1 MDGVLVWRMLHMK
14 DINGNIIVSKSMEFA
29 VRCVRLCM
37 YLQDNKREDSI
48 FKQLF
53 RSGTSIDANVKEA
66 IRIQSRAD
74 FRAKMNISLKEASET
89 EYWIEPLR
97 NTNYITKLETNS
109 LLTDCVERIKYLQSL
124 SRRRY
129 QMNYNSSKKQ

>member
-1 MDGVLVWRMLHMK
+1 MK
-14 DINGNIIVSKSMEFA
+14 DINENIIVSKSMEFA

-66 IRIQSRAD
+66 IRVQSRAD

-97 NTNYITKLETNS
+97 NTNYITKLKTNS

>member
-1 MDGVLVWRMLHMK
+1 MLHIK
-14 DINGNIIVSKSMEFA
+14 DINGNIIVSKSIEFT

>member
-1 MDGVLVWRMLHMK
+1 MK

>member
-1 MDGVLVWRMLHMK
+1 
-14 DINGNIIVSKSMEFA
+14 
-29 VRCVRLCM
+29 M

-53 RSGTSIDANVKEA
+53 RSGTSIGANVKEA
-66 IRIQSRAD
+66 IRVQSRAD

-129 QMNYNSSKKQ
+129 QMNYNSSKSNDYNQIMNCEL

>member
-1 MDGVLVWRMLHMK
+1 
-14 DINGNIIVSKSMEFA
+14 
-29 VRCVRLCM
+29 M

-66 IRIQSRAD
+66 IRVQSRAD

-109 LLTDCVERIKYLQSL
+109 LLIDCVERIKYLQSL

>member
-1 MDGVLVWRMLHMK
+1 MVYSNNCSVAEQALMQ
-14 DINGNIIVSKSMEFA
+14 I
-29 VRCVRLCM
+29 
-37 YLQDNKREDSI
+37 
-48 FKQLF
+48 
-53 RSGTSIDANVKEA
+53 VKEA

-109 LLTDCVERIKYLQSL
+109 LLTDCGEDSRDVCTLQSVSYL
-124 SRRRY
+124 HTEKSET
-129 QMNYNSSKKQ
+129 KVPKLPKIEIWLFL

>member
-1 MDGVLVWRMLHMK
+1 MK
-14 DINGNIIVSKSMEFA
+14 DINENIIVSKSMEFA

-53 RSGTSIDANVKEA
+53 RSGTSIGANVKEA
-66 IRIQSRAD
+66 IRVQSRAD

-129 QMNYNSSKKQ
+129 QMNYNSSKSNDYNQIMNCEL

>member
-1 MDGVLVWRMLHMK
+1 MK
-14 DINGNIIVSKSMEFA
+14 DINENIIVSKSIEFT
-29 VRCVRLCM
+29 VRCVTLCM

-97 NTNYITKLETNS
+97 NTNYITKLKTNS
-109 LLTDCVERIKYLQSL
+109 LLTDCVE
-124 SRRRY
+124 
-129 QMNYNSSKKQ
+129 

>member
-1 MDGVLVWRMLHMK
+1 MK
-14 DINGNIIVSKSMEFA
+14 DINENIIVSKSMEFA

-97 NTNYITKLETNS
+97 NTNYITKLKTNS

>member
-1 MDGVLVWRMLHMK
+1 MK
-14 DINGNIIVSKSMEFA
+14 DINENIIVSKSMEFA

-48 FKQLF
+48 FKQLV

-66 IRIQSRAD
+66 IRVQSRAD

-109 LLTDCVERIKYLQSL
+109 LLIDCVERIKYLQSL

>member
-1 MDGVLVWRMLHMK
+1 MK
-14 DINGNIIVSKSMEFA
+14 DINENIIVSKSMEFA

>member
-1 MDGVLVWRMLHMK
+1 MR
-14 DINGNIIVSKSMEFA
+14 
-29 VRCVRLCM
+29 RLCM

-53 RSGTSIDANVKEA
+53 RSGTSIGANVKEA
-66 IRIQSRAD
+66 IRVQSRAD
-74 FRAKMNISLKEASET
+74 FRAKMNISLKEANET

-109 LLTDCVERIKYLQSL
+109 LLTDCVERSNTYSHCQGDGIK
-124 SRRRY
+124 
-129 QMNYNSSKKQ
+129 

>member
-1 MDGVLVWRMLHMK
+1 MDGVLVWRMLHIK
-14 DINGNIIVSKSMEFA
+14 DINGNIIVSKRIEFP

-37 YLQDNKREDSI
+37 YLQDKKREDSI

>member
-1 MDGVLVWRMLHMK
+1 MK
-14 DINGNIIVSKSMEFA
+14 DINENIIVSKSMEFA

-48 FKQLF
+48 VKQLF
-53 RSGTSIDANVKEA
+53 RSGTSIGANVKEA
-66 IRIQSRAD
+66 IRVQSRAD

>member
-1 MDGVLVWRMLHMK
+1 MVYSNNCSVAEQALMQ
-14 DINGNIIVSKSMEFA
+14 I
-29 VRCVRLCM
+29 
-37 YLQDNKREDSI
+37 
-48 FKQLF
+48 
-53 RSGTSIDANVKEA
+53 VKEA

>member
-1 MDGVLVWRMLHMK
+1 MK
-14 DINGNIIVSKSMEFA
+14 DINENIIVSKSMEFA

-66 IRIQSRAD
+66 IRVQSRAD

>member
-1 MDGVLVWRMLHMK
+1 MQ
-14 DINGNIIVSKSMEFA
+14 I
-29 VRCVRLCM
+29 
-37 YLQDNKREDSI
+37 
-48 FKQLF
+48 
-53 RSGTSIDANVKEA
+53 VKEA

-109 LLTDCVERIKYLQSL
+109 LLTDCVE
-124 SRRRY
+124 
-129 QMNYNSSKKQ
+129 

>member
-1 MDGVLVWRMLHMK
+1 MK
-14 DINGNIIVSKSMEFA
+14 DINENIIVSKSMEFA

-53 RSGTSIDANVKEA
+53 RSGTSIDENVKEA

>member
-1 MDGVLVWRMLHMK
+1 MLHMK
-14 DINGNIIVSKSMEFA
+14 DINENIIVSKSMEFA

-53 RSGTSIDANVKEA
+53 RSGTSIGANVKEA
-66 IRIQSRAD
+66 IRVQSRAD

-109 LLTDCVERIKYLQSL
+109 LLTDCVE
-124 SRRRY
+124 
-129 QMNYNSSKKQ
+129 

>member
-1 MDGVLVWRMLHMK
+1 MK
-14 DINGNIIVSKSMEFA
+14 DINENIIVSKSMEFV

-66 IRIQSRAD
+66 IRVQSRAD

>member
-1 MDGVLVWRMLHMK
+1 MK
-14 DINGNIIVSKSMEFA
+14 DINENIIVSKSMEFA

-53 RSGTSIDANVKEA
+53 RSGTSIGANVKEA
-66 IRIQSRAD
+66 IRVQSRAD

-97 NTNYITKLETNS
+97 NMNYITELETNS

-129 QMNYNSSKKQ
+129 QMNYNSSKSNDYNQIMNCEL

>member
-1 MDGVLVWRMLHMK
+1 MK
-14 DINGNIIVSKSMEFA
+14 DINENIIVSKSMEFA

-53 RSGTSIDANVKEA
+53 RSGTSIGANVKEA
-66 IRIQSRAD
+66 IRVQSRAD

-97 NTNYITKLETNS
+97 NMNYITELETNS

>member
-1 MDGVLVWRMLHMK
+1 MK
-14 DINGNIIVSKSMEFA
+14 DINENIIVSKSMEFA

-66 IRIQSRAD
+66 IRVQSRAD

-129 QMNYNSSKKQ
+129 QMNYNSSKSNDYNQIMNCEL

>member
-1 MDGVLVWRMLHMK
+1 MK
-14 DINGNIIVSKSMEFA
+14 DINENIIVSKSMEFA

-66 IRIQSRAD
+66 IRVQSRAD

-109 LLTDCVERIKYLQSL
+109 LLTDCVEQIKYLQSL

>member
-1 MDGVLVWRMLHMK
+1 MK
-14 DINGNIIVSKSMEFA
+14 DINENIIVSKSMEFA

-66 IRIQSRAD
+66 IRVQSRAD

-109 LLTDCVERIKYLQSL
+109 LLIDCVERIKYLQSL

>member
-1 MDGVLVWRMLHMK
+1 MK
-14 DINGNIIVSKSMEFA
+14 DINENIIVSKSMEFA

-53 RSGTSIDANVKEA
+53 RSGTSIGANVKEA
-66 IRIQSRAD
+66 IRVQSRAD

>member
-1 MDGVLVWRMLHMK
+1 MLHMK
-14 DINGNIIVSKSMEFA
+14 DINENIIVSKSMEFA